1 MDFLGNYDVVVVGA
15 GHAGI
20 EAAHAA
26 AMLGAKTA
34 IFTLTLDFI
43 GNMPC
48 NPSIGGTAKGHLV
61 REIDALG
68 GLMGIAADATFLQS
82 RMLNR
87 GKGPAV
93 HSLRVQ
99 TDRKRY
105 HMWMKHALE
114 LTPNL
119 EIHQAEIVRLDVQ
132 NGHVCGVVTALGG
145 YYSCKCVVIATGTA
159 LGGRIFVGEA
169 HYDGGPDGTHAATA
183 LTKDLTAH
191 GVPLRRFKTGTP
203 ARVHRRSID
212 FSKLDCQPGDP
223 DELLQPFSFMTH
235 KPMHNKV
242 DCYIAYTNPET
253 HKVILDNLSR
263 SPLYG
268 GDIQGVGPRYCPSIE
283 DKVVRF
289 KGKERH
295 PVFVEPCGEDT
306 EEMYLQGMSSSLPE
320 AVQNAMYRTIKGFEN
335 LEIMRPA
342 YAIEYDCV
350 DPTSM
355 LPTLESKV
363 IGGMYG
369 AGQFNGTSGYEEA
382 AAQGLL
388 AGLNAARQAL
398 GKSELVLA
406 RHTSY
411 LGTLVDDLV
420 TKGVMDPYRMMTS
433 RSEYRLSLRQ
443 DNADERLT
451 PIGREYGL
459 VDDTRWAAFTH
470 DMEVK
475 KAELHR
481 LETTKVPLAELRTVA
496 PPEVLETLGE
506 SGGTAAELLK
516 RPGVH
521 YELLAKVIGRGQD
534 VSAAMA
540 LRIETEIRYAGYIAR
555 EQRAIHEVQRHEN
568 VVIPDDFD
576 YAPLETVTLEA
587 REKLAKIRPRT
598 LAQAGR
604 IPGVSPSDLAQLSI
618 ALEPF
623 LPFSTAKLRHILNIR
638 EKHQWID
645 FAGKRLLEPGHQLN
659 PAELL
664 FEKIEDNVIDA
675 QVAKLVKPST
685 KATAPAGPDVAP
697 ASEPCTY
704 GDFEKMDIR
713 TATVLQAERVPKTDK
728 LLKLTIDTGLDQR
741 VIVSGIA
748 QYYTPESVIGKQI
761 CILANLE
768 PRTIRGIESRGM
780 ILMAKEADGNMRIVS
795 PEERLG
801 NGAKIN

>member
-1 MDFLGNYDVVVVGA
+1 MDKLGSYDVVVIGA

-26 AMLGAKTA
+26 ATLGARTA
-34 IFTLTLDFI
+34 VFTLSLDFI

-61 REIDALG
+61 REVDALG

-114 LTPNL
+114 KTPNL
-119 EIHQAEIVRLDVQ
+119 DIHQAEIVAVDIQ
-132 NGHVCGVVTALGG
+132 EGKVCGVITNLNG
-145 YYSCKCVVIATGTA
+145 YYSCKALVIATGTT

-169 HYDGGPDGTHAATA
+169 HYDSGPDGTHAATA
-183 LTKDLTAH
+183 LTKCLVEQGFT
-191 GVPLRRFKTGTP
+191 LRRFKTGTP

-212 FSKLDCQPGDP
+212 FTQLECQPGDP
-223 DELLQPFSFMTH
+223 DEELQPFSFLTRE
-235 KPMHNKV
+235 PMHNKV

-253 HKVILDNLSR
+253 HKVILDNLHR

-289 KGKERH
+289 KDKERH
-295 PVFVEPCGEDT
+295 PIFVEPCGEDT
-306 EEMYLQGMSSSLPE
+306 EEMYLQGLSSSLPE
-320 AVQNAMYRTIKGFEN
+320 VVQNAMYRTIKGFEH

-350 DPTSM
+350 DPTT
-355 LPTLESKV
+355 LKPTLESKV
-363 IGGMYG
+363 VAGIYG

-388 AGLNAARQAL
+388 AGLNAARHAL
-398 GKSELVLA
+398 EKDELVLA

-459 VDDTRWAAFTH
+459 VQNDRWAVFCKDREIKQNEMDRLAKTTVRLA
-470 DMEVK
+470 DL
-475 KAELHR
+475 KA
-481 LETTKVPLAELRTVA
+481 AA
-496 PPEVLETLGE
+496 PEDTELGE
-506 SGGTAAELLK
+506 IGGTALELMR
-516 RPGVH
+516 RPYIS
-521 YELLAKVIGRGQD
+521 YELIAKVIGRGEG
-534 VSAAMA
+534 VTPAMA
-540 LRIETEIRYAGYIAR
+540 QRIETEIRYAGYIAR
-555 EQRAIHEVQRHEN
+555 EERLIRDIQRHEN
-568 VVIPDDFD
+568 VKIPEDFD
-576 YAPLETVTLEA
+576 YSPIEMITLEA
-587 REKLAKIRPRT
+587 REKLQKIRPRT

-618 ALEPF
+618 
-623 LPFSTAKLRHILNIR
+623 
-638 EKHQWID
+638 
-645 FAGKRLLEPGHQLN
+645 
-659 PAELL
+659 
-664 FEKIEDNVIDA
+664 V
-675 QVAKLVKPST
+675 
-685 KATAPAGPDVAP
+685 
-697 ASEPCTY
+697 
-704 GDFEKMDIR
+704 
-713 TATVLQAERVPKTDK
+713 
-728 LLKLTIDTGLDQR
+728 LLKQ
-741 VIVSGIA
+741 
-748 QYYTPESVIGKQI
+748 K
-761 CILANLE
+761 
-768 PRTIRGIESRGM
+768 
-780 ILMAKEADGNMRIVS
+780 
-795 PEERLG
+795 
-801 NGAKIN
+801 

>member
-1 MDFLGNYDVVVVGA
+1 MDTLGSYDVVVIGA

-26 AMLGAKTA
+26 ATLGAKTA
-34 IFTLTLDFI
+34 VFTLSLDFI

-61 REIDALG
+61 REVDALG

-114 LTPNL
+114 KTPNL
-119 EIHQAEIVRLDVQ
+119 DIHQAEIVAVDIRD
-132 NGHVCGVVTALGG
+132 GKVCGVITGLNG
-145 YYSCKCVVIATGTA
+145 YYSCKAVVIATGTT

-169 HYDGGPDGTHAATA
+169 HYDSGPDGTHAATA
-183 LTKDLTAH
+183 LTKCLVEH
-191 GVPLRRFKTGTP
+191 GFTLRRFKTGTP

-212 FSKLDCQPGDP
+212 FTQLERQPGDP
-223 DELLQPFSFMTH
+223 DEELQPFSFLTRQ
-235 KPMHNKV
+235 PMHNKV

-253 HKVILDNLSR
+253 HRVILENLHR

-289 KGKERH
+289 KDKERH
-295 PVFVEPCGEDT
+295 PIFVEPCGEDT
-306 EEMYLQGMSSSLPE
+306 EEMYLQGLSSSLPE
-320 AVQNAMYRTIKGFEN
+320 VVQNAMYRTIKGFEN

-350 DPTSM
+350 DPTT
-355 LPTLESKV
+355 LKPTLESKV
-363 IGGMYG
+363 VAGIYG

-388 AGLNAARQAL
+388 AGLNAARHAL
-398 GKSELVLA
+398 DKEELVLA

-459 VDDTRWAAFTH
+459 VDDARWAVFCKDREIKQNEMDRLAKTTVRLA
-470 DMEVK
+470 DLKAAAPEG
-475 KAELHR
+475 AEL
-481 LETTKVPLAELRTVA
+481 
-496 PPEVLETLGE
+496 GE
-506 SGGTAAELLK
+506 IGGTALELMR
-516 RPGVH
+516 RPYIS
-521 YELLAKVIGRGQD
+521 YELIAKVIGRGEG
-534 VSAAMA
+534 ATPAMA
-540 LRIETEIRYAGYIAR
+540 QRIETEIRYAGYITR
-555 EQRAIHEVQRHEN
+555 EERLIRDIQRHEN
-568 VVIPDDFD
+568 VKIPEDFD
-576 YAPLETVTLEA
+576 YSPIEMITLEA
-587 REKLAKIRPRT
+587 REKLQKIRPRT

-618 ALEPF
+618 
-623 LPFSTAKLRHILNIR
+623 
-638 EKHQWID
+638 
-645 FAGKRLLEPGHQLN
+645 
-659 PAELL
+659 
-664 FEKIEDNVIDA
+664 V
-675 QVAKLVKPST
+675 
-685 KATAPAGPDVAP
+685 
-697 ASEPCTY
+697 
-704 GDFEKMDIR
+704 
-713 TATVLQAERVPKTDK
+713 
-728 LLKLTIDTGLDQR
+728 LLKQ
-741 VIVSGIA
+741 
-748 QYYTPESVIGKQI
+748 K
-761 CILANLE
+761 
-768 PRTIRGIESRGM
+768 
-780 ILMAKEADGNMRIVS
+780 
-795 PEERLG
+795 
-801 NGAKIN
+801 

>member
-1 MDFLGNYDVVVVGA
+1 MDILGSYDVVVIGA

-26 AMLGAKTA
+26 ATLGAKTA
-34 IFTLTLDFI
+34 VFTLSLDFI

-61 REIDALG
+61 REVDALG

-114 LTPNL
+114 KTLNL
-119 EIHQAEIVRLDVQ
+119 DIHQAEIVAVDIRD
-132 NGHVCGVVTALGG
+132 GKVCGVITGLNG
-145 YYSCKCVVIATGTA
+145 YYSCKAVVIATGTT

-169 HYDGGPDGTHAATA
+169 HYDSGPDGTHAATA
-183 LTKDLTAH
+183 LTKCLVEH
-191 GVPLRRFKTGTP
+191 GFTLRRFKTGTP

-212 FSKLDCQPGDP
+212 FTQLERQPGDP
-223 DELLQPFSFMTH
+223 DEELQPFSFLTRQ
-235 KPMHNKV
+235 PMHNKV

-253 HKVILDNLSR
+253 HRVILENLHR

-289 KGKERH
+289 KDKERH
-295 PVFVEPCGEDT
+295 PIFVEPCGEDT
-306 EEMYLQGMSSSLPE
+306 EEMYLQGLSSSLPE
-320 AVQNAMYRTIKGFEN
+320 VVQNAMYRTIKGFEN

-350 DPTSM
+350 DPTT
-355 LPTLESKV
+355 LKPTLESKV
-363 IGGMYG
+363 VAGVYG

-388 AGLNAARQAL
+388 AGLNAARHAL
-398 GKSELVLA
+398 GKEELVLA
-406 RHTSY
+406 RHPSY

-459 VDDTRWAAFTH
+459 VDDARWAVFCKDREIKQNEMDRLAKTTVRLA
-470 DMEVK
+470 DL
-475 KAELHR
+475 KA
-481 LETTKVPLAELRTVA
+481 AA
-496 PPEVLETLGE
+496 PEGTELGE
-506 SGGTAAELLK
+506 IGGTALELMR
-516 RPGVH
+516 RPYIS
-521 YELLAKVIGRGQD
+521 YELIAKVIGRGEG
-534 VSAAMA
+534 VTPAMA
-540 LRIETEIRYAGYIAR
+540 QRIETEIRYAGYIAR
-555 EQRAIHEVQRHEN
+555 EERLIRDIQRHEN
-568 VVIPDDFD
+568 VKIPEDFD
-576 YAPLETVTLEA
+576 YSPIEMITLEA
-587 REKLAKIRPRT
+587 REKLQKIRPRT

-618 ALEPF
+618 
-623 LPFSTAKLRHILNIR
+623 
-638 EKHQWID
+638 
-645 FAGKRLLEPGHQLN
+645 
-659 PAELL
+659 
-664 FEKIEDNVIDA
+664 V
-675 QVAKLVKPST
+675 
-685 KATAPAGPDVAP
+685 
-697 ASEPCTY
+697 
-704 GDFEKMDIR
+704 
-713 TATVLQAERVPKTDK
+713 
-728 LLKLTIDTGLDQR
+728 LLKQ
-741 VIVSGIA
+741 
-748 QYYTPESVIGKQI
+748 K
-761 CILANLE
+761 
-768 PRTIRGIESRGM
+768 
-780 ILMAKEADGNMRIVS
+780 
-795 PEERLG
+795 
-801 NGAKIN
+801 

>member
-1 MDFLGNYDVVVVGA
+1 MDTLGSYDVVVIGA

-26 AMLGAKTA
+26 ATLGAKTA
-34 IFTLTLDFI
+34 VFTLSLDFI

-61 REIDALG
+61 REVDALG
-68 GLMGIAADATFLQS
+68 GLMGVAADATLLQS

-114 LTPNL
+114 KTPNL
-119 EIHQAEIVRLDVQ
+119 DIHQAEIVAVDIRD
-132 NGHVCGVVTALGG
+132 GKVCGVITGLNG
-145 YYSCKCVVIATGTA
+145 YYSCKAVVIATGTT

-169 HYDGGPDGTHAATA
+169 HYDSGPDGTHAATA
-183 LTKDLTAH
+183 LTKCLVEH
-191 GVPLRRFKTGTP
+191 GFTLRRFKTGTP

-212 FSKLDCQPGDP
+212 FTQLERQPGDP
-223 DELLQPFSFMTH
+223 DEELQPFSFLTRQ
-235 KPMHNKV
+235 PMHNKV
-242 DCYIAYTNPET
+242 DCYIAYTTPET
-253 HKVILDNLSR
+253 HRVILENLHR

-289 KGKERH
+289 KDKERH
-295 PVFVEPCGEDT
+295 PIFVEPCGEDT
-306 EEMYLQGMSSSLPE
+306 EEMYLQGLSSSLPE
-320 AVQNAMYRTIKGFEN
+320 VVQNAMYRTIKGFEN

-350 DPTSM
+350 DPTT
-355 LPTLESKV
+355 LKPTLESKV
-363 IGGMYG
+363 VAGIYG

-388 AGLNAARQAL
+388 AGLNAARHAL
-398 GKSELVLA
+398 DKEELVLA

-459 VDDTRWAAFTH
+459 VDDARWAVFCKDREIKQNEMDRLAKTTVRLA
-470 DMEVK
+470 DLKAAAPEG
-475 KAELHR
+475 AEL
-481 LETTKVPLAELRTVA
+481 
-496 PPEVLETLGE
+496 GE
-506 SGGTAAELLK
+506 IGGTALELMR
-516 RPGVH
+516 RPYIS
-521 YELLAKVIGRGQD
+521 YELIAKVIGRGEG
-534 VSAAMA
+534 VTPAMA
-540 LRIETEIRYAGYIAR
+540 QRIETEIRYAGYIAR
-555 EQRAIHEVQRHEN
+555 EERLIRDIQRHEN
-568 VVIPDDFD
+568 VKIPENFD
-576 YAPLETVTLEA
+576 YSPIEMITLEA
-587 REKLAKIRPRT
+587 REKLQKIRPRT

-618 ALEPF
+618 
-623 LPFSTAKLRHILNIR
+623 
-638 EKHQWID
+638 
-645 FAGKRLLEPGHQLN
+645 
-659 PAELL
+659 
-664 FEKIEDNVIDA
+664 V
-675 QVAKLVKPST
+675 
-685 KATAPAGPDVAP
+685 
-697 ASEPCTY
+697 
-704 GDFEKMDIR
+704 
-713 TATVLQAERVPKTDK
+713 
-728 LLKLTIDTGLDQR
+728 LLKQ
-741 VIVSGIA
+741 
-748 QYYTPESVIGKQI
+748 K
-761 CILANLE
+761 
-768 PRTIRGIESRGM
+768 
-780 ILMAKEADGNMRIVS
+780 
-795 PEERLG
+795 
-801 NGAKIN
+801 

>member
-1 MDFLGNYDVVVVGA
+1 MDKLGSYDVVVIGA

-26 AMLGAKTA
+26 ATLGARTA
-34 IFTLTLDFI
+34 VFTLSLDFI

-61 REIDALG
+61 REVDALG

-114 LTPNL
+114 KTPNL
-119 EIHQAEIVRLDVQ
+119 DIHQAEIVAVDIQ
-132 NGHVCGVVTALGG
+132 EGKVCGIITNLNG
-145 YYSCKCVVIATGTA
+145 YYSCKALVIATGTT

-169 HYDGGPDGTHAATA
+169 HYDSGPDGTHAATA
-183 LTKDLTAH
+183 LTKCLVEQGFT
-191 GVPLRRFKTGTP
+191 LRRFKTGTP

-212 FSKLDCQPGDP
+212 FIQLERQPGDP
-223 DELLQPFSFMTH
+223 DEELQPFSFLTRE
-235 KPMHNKV
+235 PMHNKV

-253 HKVILDNLSR
+253 HKVILDNLHR

-289 KGKERH
+289 KDKERH
-295 PVFVEPCGEDT
+295 PIFVEPCGEDT
-306 EEMYLQGMSSSLPE
+306 EEMYLQGLSSSLPE
-320 AVQNAMYRTIKGFEN
+320 VVQNAMYRTIKGFEH

-350 DPTSM
+350 DPTT
-355 LPTLESKV
+355 LKPTLESKV
-363 IGGMYG
+363 VAGIYG

-388 AGLNAARQAL
+388 AGLNAARHAL
-398 GKSELVLA
+398 EKDELVLA

-459 VDDTRWAAFTH
+459 VQDDRWTVFCKDREIKQNEMDRLAKTTVRLADLKAA
-470 DMEVK
+470 
-475 KAELHR
+475 
-481 LETTKVPLAELRTVA
+481 A
-496 PPEVLETLGE
+496 PEDTELGE
-506 SGGTAAELLK
+506 IGGTALELMR
-516 RPGVH
+516 RPYIS
-521 YELLAKVIGRGQD
+521 YELIAKVIGRGEG
-534 VSAAMA
+534 VTPAMA
-540 LRIETEIRYAGYIAR
+540 QRIETEIRYAGYIAR
-555 EQRAIHEVQRHEN
+555 EERLIRDIQRHEN
-568 VVIPDDFD
+568 VKIPEDFD
-576 YAPLETVTLEA
+576 YSPIEMITLEA
-587 REKLAKIRPRT
+587 REKLQKIRPRT

-618 ALEPF
+618 
-623 LPFSTAKLRHILNIR
+623 
-638 EKHQWID
+638 
-645 FAGKRLLEPGHQLN
+645 
-659 PAELL
+659 
-664 FEKIEDNVIDA
+664 V
-675 QVAKLVKPST
+675 
-685 KATAPAGPDVAP
+685 
-697 ASEPCTY
+697 
-704 GDFEKMDIR
+704 
-713 TATVLQAERVPKTDK
+713 
-728 LLKLTIDTGLDQR
+728 LLKQ
-741 VIVSGIA
+741 
-748 QYYTPESVIGKQI
+748 K
-761 CILANLE
+761 
-768 PRTIRGIESRGM
+768 
-780 ILMAKEADGNMRIVS
+780 
-795 PEERLG
+795 
-801 NGAKIN
+801 

>member
-1 MDFLGNYDVVVVGA
+1 MDKLGSYDVVVIGA

-26 AMLGAKTA
+26 ATLGARTA
-34 IFTLTLDFI
+34 VFTLSLDFI

-61 REIDALG
+61 REVDALG

-114 LTPNL
+114 KTPNL
-119 EIHQAEIVRLDVQ
+119 DIHQAEIVAVDSRE
-132 NGHVCGVVTALGG
+132 GKVCGVITNLNG
-145 YYSCKCVVIATGTA
+145 YYSCKALVIATGTT

-169 HYDGGPDGTHAATA
+169 HYDSGPDGTHAATA
-183 LTKDLTAH
+183 LTKCLVEQGFT
-191 GVPLRRFKTGTP
+191 LRRFKTGTP

-212 FSKLDCQPGDP
+212 FTQLERQPGDL
-223 DELLQPFSFMTH
+223 DEELQPFSFLTRE
-235 KPMHNKV
+235 PMHNKV

-253 HKVILDNLSR
+253 HKVILDNLHR

-289 KGKERH
+289 KDKERH
-295 PVFVEPCGEDT
+295 PIFVEPCGEDT
-306 EEMYLQGMSSSLPE
+306 EEMYLQGLSSSLPE
-320 AVQNAMYRTIKGFEN
+320 VVQNAMYRTIKGFEH

-350 DPTSM
+350 DPTT
-355 LPTLESKV
+355 LKPTLESKV
-363 IGGMYG
+363 VAGIYG

-388 AGLNAARQAL
+388 AGLNAARHAL
-398 GKSELVLA
+398 EKDELVLA

-459 VDDTRWAAFTH
+459 VQDDRWAVFCKDREIKQNEMDRLAKTTVRLA
-470 DMEVK
+470 DL
-475 KAELHR
+475 KA
-481 LETTKVPLAELRTVA
+481 AA
-496 PPEVLETLGE
+496 PEDTELGE
-506 SGGTAAELLK
+506 IGGTALELMR
-516 RPGVH
+516 RPYIS
-521 YELLAKVIGRGQD
+521 YELIAKVIGRGEG
-534 VSAAMA
+534 VTPAMA
-540 LRIETEIRYAGYIAR
+540 QRIETEIRYAGYIAR
-555 EQRAIHEVQRHEN
+555 EERLIRDIQRHEN
-568 VVIPDDFD
+568 VKIPEDFD
-576 YAPLETVTLEA
+576 YSPIEMITLEA
-587 REKLAKIRPRT
+587 REKLQKIRPRT

-618 ALEPF
+618 
-623 LPFSTAKLRHILNIR
+623 
-638 EKHQWID
+638 
-645 FAGKRLLEPGHQLN
+645 
-659 PAELL
+659 
-664 FEKIEDNVIDA
+664 V
-675 QVAKLVKPST
+675 
-685 KATAPAGPDVAP
+685 
-697 ASEPCTY
+697 
-704 GDFEKMDIR
+704 
-713 TATVLQAERVPKTDK
+713 
-728 LLKLTIDTGLDQR
+728 LLKQ
-741 VIVSGIA
+741 
-748 QYYTPESVIGKQI
+748 K
-761 CILANLE
+761 
-768 PRTIRGIESRGM
+768 
-780 ILMAKEADGNMRIVS
+780 
-795 PEERLG
+795 
-801 NGAKIN
+801 

>member
-1 MDFLGNYDVVVVGA
+1 MYFLGNYDVVVVGA

-295 PVFVEPCGEDT
+295 PVFVEPCGENT
-306 EEMYLQGMSSSLPE
+306 EEMYLQGASSSLPE
-320 AVQNAMYRTIKGFEN
+320 DVQNAFYRSIQGFEHI
-335 LEIMRPA
+335 EIMRPA

-350 DPTSM
+350 DPTS
-355 LPTLESKV
+355 LEATLESKV
-363 IGGMYG
+363 VRGLYG

-388 AGLNAARQAL
+388 AGLNAARSAKGESQL
-398 GKSELVLA
+398 ILE
-406 RHTSY
+406 RQTSY

-433 RSEYRLSLRQ
+433 RSEYRLTLRQ
-443 DNADERLT
+443 DNADQRLT

-459 VDDTRWAAFTH
+459 VQDDRWAKYQHTQSILEAERRRLHETH
-470 DMEVK
+470 LRTADLRAAMEAAGLTPA
-475 KAELHR
+475 AEGGIAEELLRRPEISYPLLAGVIGWGEGITPMLAER
-481 LETTKVPLAELRTVA
+481 LET
-496 PPEVLETLGE
+496 
-506 SGGTAAELLK
+506 
-516 RPGVH
+516 
-521 YELLAKVIGRGQD
+521 
-534 VSAAMA
+534 
-540 LRIETEIRYAGYIAR
+540 EIKYAGYIAR
-555 EQRAIHEVQRHEN
+555 QDRMIRDVARHEKTL
-568 VVIPDDFD
+568 IPADFE
-576 YAPLETVTLEA
+576 YADLTGLTLEA
-587 REKLAKIRPRT
+587 REKLTRIRPKN
-598 LAQAGR
+598 LGQAGR
-604 IPGVSPSDLAQLSI
+604 IPGVSPSDVAQLSI
-618 ALEPF
+618 AL
-623 LPFSTAKLRHILNIR
+623 TVR
-638 EKHQWID
+638 EK
-645 FAGKRLLEPGHQLN
+645 
-659 PAELL
+659 
-664 FEKIEDNVIDA
+664 
-675 QVAKLVKPST
+675 T
-685 KATAPAGPDVAP
+685 
-697 ASEPCTY
+697 
-704 GDFEKMDIR
+704 
-713 TATVLQAERVPKTDK
+713 
-728 LLKLTIDTGLDQR
+728 
-741 VIVSGIA
+741 
-748 QYYTPESVIGKQI
+748 
-761 CILANLE
+761 
-768 PRTIRGIESRGM
+768 
-780 ILMAKEADGNMRIVS
+780 
-795 PEERLG
+795 
-801 NGAKIN
+801 

>member
-1 MDFLGNYDVVVVGA
+1 MDKLGSYDVVVIGA

-26 AMLGAKTA
+26 ATLGARTA
-34 IFTLTLDFI
+34 VFTLSLDFI

-61 REIDALG
+61 REVDALG

-114 LTPNL
+114 KTPNL
-119 EIHQAEIVRLDVQ
+119 DIHQAEIVAVDIQ
-132 NGHVCGVVTALGG
+132 EGKVCGVITNLNG
-145 YYSCKCVVIATGTA
+145 YYSCKALVIATGTT

-169 HYDGGPDGTHAATA
+169 HYDSGPDGAHAATA
-183 LTKDLTAH
+183 LTKCLVEQGFT
-191 GVPLRRFKTGTP
+191 LRRFKTGTP

-212 FSKLDCQPGDP
+212 FTQLERQPGDP
-223 DELLQPFSFMTH
+223 DEELQPFSFLTRE
-235 KPMHNKV
+235 PMHNKV

-253 HKVILDNLSR
+253 HKVILDNLHR

-289 KGKERH
+289 KDKERH
-295 PVFVEPCGEDT
+295 PIFVEPCGEDT
-306 EEMYLQGMSSSLPE
+306 EEMYLQGLSSSLPE
-320 AVQNAMYRTIKGFEN
+320 VVQNAMYRTIKGFEH

-350 DPTSM
+350 DPTT
-355 LPTLESKV
+355 LKPTLESKV
-363 IGGMYG
+363 VAGIYG

-382 AAQGLL
+382 AAQGML
-388 AGLNAARQAL
+388 AGLNAARHAL
-398 GKSELVLA
+398 EKDELGLA

-459 VDDTRWAAFTH
+459 VQDDRWAVFCKDREIKQNEMDRLAKTTVRLA
-470 DMEVK
+470 DL
-475 KAELHR
+475 KA
-481 LETTKVPLAELRTVA
+481 AA
-496 PPEVLETLGE
+496 PEDTELGE
-506 SGGTAAELLK
+506 IGGTALELMR
-516 RPGVH
+516 RPYIS
-521 YELLAKVIGRGQD
+521 YELIAKVIGRGEG
-534 VSAAMA
+534 VTPAMA
-540 LRIETEIRYAGYIAR
+540 QRIETEIRYAGYIAR
-555 EQRAIHEVQRHEN
+555 EERLIRDIQRHEN
-568 VVIPDDFD
+568 VKIPEDFD
-576 YAPLETVTLEA
+576 YSPIEMITLEA
-587 REKLAKIRPRT
+587 REKLQKIRPRT

-618 ALEPF
+618 
-623 LPFSTAKLRHILNIR
+623 
-638 EKHQWID
+638 
-645 FAGKRLLEPGHQLN
+645 
-659 PAELL
+659 
-664 FEKIEDNVIDA
+664 V
-675 QVAKLVKPST
+675 
-685 KATAPAGPDVAP
+685 
-697 ASEPCTY
+697 
-704 GDFEKMDIR
+704 
-713 TATVLQAERVPKTDK
+713 
-728 LLKLTIDTGLDQR
+728 LLKQ
-741 VIVSGIA
+741 
-748 QYYTPESVIGKQI
+748 K
-761 CILANLE
+761 
-768 PRTIRGIESRGM
+768 
-780 ILMAKEADGNMRIVS
+780 
-795 PEERLG
+795 
-801 NGAKIN
+801 